1 MWFIFSLVTYSS
13 WIKNTINFDKWMY
26 RRGKKMTALVMTS
39 LKQQWYKA
47 NSYNLF
53 QLINSVL
60 AKSHQHWDK
69 GKFYYHRL
77 MENMYNLWYLCEV
90 VIYNQELLLKSR
102 MHIILSLSK
111 NNVYN
116 FVNIY
121 KNFFFKKKLWSLQS
135 DRVIIKIYA
144 TTFSAN
150 MFY

>member
-1 MWFIFSLVTYSS
+1 
-13 WIKNTINFDKWMY
+13 
-26 RRGKKMTALVMTS
+26 MTALVMTS

-60 AKSHQHWDK
+60 AKSNQHWEK

-90 VIYNQELLLKSR
+90 VIYIQELLLKSR
-102 MHIILSLSK
+102 MHIILSLCK

-121 KNFFFKKKLWSLQS
+121 IQEFKKKKLWSLQS
-135 DRVIIKIYA
+135 DKDICNYIFSQYVLLEGDQLCISIKIYFISIKQMRNSLNEA
-144 TTFSAN
+144 ASK
-150 MFY
+150 

>member
-1 MWFIFSLVTYSS
+1 MWFIFSLVTYNS
-13 WIKNTINFDKWMY
+13 WIKNTYQFWQMDVY
-26 RRGKKMTALVMTS
+26 EREKMTALVMTS

-47 NSYNLF
+47 NSYNLL

-60 AKSHQHWDK
+60 AKSNQHWEK

-90 VIYNQELLLKSR
+90 MIYIQELLLKSR
-102 MHIILSLSK
+102 MHIILSLCK

-121 KNFFFKKKLWSLQS
+121 IQEFKKKNY
-135 DRVIIKIYA
+135 DHCKVTKIYA